1 MEFIIISGLSGAG
14 KSSAAAFL
22 EDLGFYCVDNLP
34 VALITNFA
42 GICMAGAGTGR
53 YSRVAL
59 VTDIRGGQTFDELF
73 QALDELKEMKLD
85 YQLLFVEA
93 SDEVIINRYKE
104 TRHTHPLTRQ
114 GYSLPEAVQLE
125 RMALEPV
132 RRRASHILNS
142 TGLNLSKF
150 RGELLRLF
158 GMGSLNDAI
167 TVSVTSFGFKYGI
180 PIDADLVFDVR
191 FLPNPYY
198 IAELKE
204 CTGLEEAV
212 RTFLFGY
219 RQTHEFL
226 RHLEELFSFLLPQY
240 VEEGKSSLVIAIGCT
255 GGHHRS
261 VAMSEALGRRLGEF
275 NGIDVNVIHRDI
287 ERD

>member
-34 VALITNFA
+34 VALITSFA

-261 VAMSEALGRRLGEF
+261 VAIAHALTEF
-275 NGIDVNVIHRDI
+275 IRQKGYRVEEQHRDMG
-287 ERD
+287 R

>member
-73 QALDELKEMKLD
+73 QALDELKEMKLE

-212 RTFLFGY
+212 RTFLFSY

-226 RHLEELFSFLLPQY
+226 RHLEDLFAFLLPQY

-261 VAMSEALGRRLGEF
+261 VAIAHALTEF
-275 NGIDVNVIHRDI
+275 IRQKGYRVEEQHRDMG
-287 ERD
+287 R

>member
-59 VTDIRGGQTFDELF
+59 VTDIRGGQPFDELF

-158 GMGSLNDAI
+158 GMGSLNEAI

-261 VAMSEALGRRLGEF
+261 VAIAHALTEF
-275 NGIDVNVIHRDI
+275 IRQKGYRVEEQHRDMG
-287 ERD
+287 R

>member
-1 MEFIIISGLSGAG
+1 MEFIIISGMSGAG

-22 EDLGFYCVDNLP
+22 EDLGFYCVDNMP

-42 GICMAGAGTGR
+42 GLCMAGAGTGK

-73 QALDELKEMKLD
+73 QVLDGLKEMNLS
-85 YQLLFVEA
+85 YQLLFIEA
-93 SDEVIINRYKE
+93 ADEDIVRRYKE

-114 GYSLPEAVQLE
+114 GYPLPVAVKLE
-125 RMALEPV
+125 RVALEPV

-158 GMGSLNDAI
+158 GMGSPDETM

-180 PIDADLVFDVR
+180 PIEADLVFDVR

-198 IAELKE
+198 IAELRHQ
-204 CTGLEEAV
+204 TGLDEGV
-212 RTFLFGY
+212 YSFVFGY
-219 RQTHEFL
+219 QQTKDFMA
-226 RHLEELFSFLLPQY
+226 HLESLIGFLLPQY
-240 VEEGKSSLVIAIGCT
+240 VEEGKAALVIGIGCT
-255 GGHHRS
+255 GGQHRS
-261 VAMSEALGRRLGEF
+261 VAITKALADFIKQKGYQATE
-275 NGIDVNVIHRDI
+275 NHRDMT
-287 ERD
+287 RA

>member
-125 RMALEPV
+125 RMALERV

-158 GMGSLNDAI
+158 GMGSLNEAI

-261 VAMSEALGRRLGEF
+261 VAIAHALTEF
-275 NGIDVNVIHRDI
+275 IRQKGYRVEEQHRDMG
-287 ERD
+287 R